1 MAQSSGIIKE
11 LKSQL
16 KVHRVTYRDLAR
28 ELELSES
35 AVKQM
40 FASGNMTL
48 ARLDRIC
55 EILSLQLGDLFQLS
69 ESAAKQLQQLSLDQ
83 ESELISDPKLL
94 LMAYCLVN
102 HWSFDE
108 VLARYTLSDT
118 EGIRYLAKLDRMR
131 LIELLPGNRV
141 KPLIASNFAWQVD
154 GPIERYFRREVQGP
168 FFNSNFSEEGCLQ
181 LVKNGDISSVAR
193 QQILERLHSIGQLF
207 DDTVRE
213 ERKLPLTERQ
223 GTTMVLAI
231 RHWMFEAFVKLERSE
246 QRSVEPD

>member
-48 ARLDRIC
+48 TRLDRIC
-55 EILSLQLGDLFQLS
+55 EILGYDLGALVQMTDD
-69 ESAAKQLQQLSLDQ
+69 AGKQLQSLSIAQ
-83 ESELISDPKLL
+83 ENELISDSKLL
-94 LMAYCLVN
+94 LVAYCIVN
-102 HWSFDE
+102 HWTFAEILDRYELTE
-108 VLARYTLSDT
+108 V
-118 EGIRYLAKLDRMR
+118 EGIRYLVRLDRMK

-141 KPLIASNFAWQVD
+141 KPLISSNFNWQPD
-154 GPIERYFRREVQGP
+154 GPIESYFQKEVQGP
-168 FFNSNFSEEGCLQ
+168 FFNSDFNDEGCMR
-181 LVKNGDISSVAR
+181 LVKNGDISVVAR
-193 QQILERLHSIGQLF
+193 QRILERMRSLGQVF
-207 DDTVRE
+207 DDTARE
-213 ERKLPLTERQ
+213 EKTLQFDQRQ

-231 RHWMFEAFVKLERSE
+231 RHWEFQAFKALERK
-246 QRSVEPD
+246 